1 MIYYVLALIVIA
13 LDQLS
18 KWMVVTNMELG
29 ESIPIINNFLYITS
43 HRNSGAAWGILQGQM
58 AFFYII
64 TAIVIVVLV
73 YTIKKYTGENK
84 WLGIG
89 LGLVLGG
96 AIGNFIDRLI
106 LQEVIDFIDVYFGS
120 YSYPIFNLA
129 DSALVVGVILI
140 GILILKDEVGE
151 DTKKNV

>member
-58 AFFYII
+58 TFFYII

-151 DTKKNV
+151 DTKKNG

>member
-58 AFFYII
+58 TFFYII